1 MKPAGVS
8 NGMQENGP
16 RWKLQPFFTQLLMA
30 HNCSH
35 TGATIE
41 TQSLAAGLLLF
52 FKSLQVQVLV
62 SWLLAGSKTMDSRE
76 LSNAAE
82 DNSFEPIHFL
92 PTQNCLTRTEISFFL
107 QDWFYWEG
115 EWGVGGDSSALA
127 AGDGCISGTSDKL
140 EARSWL
146 TEIRLCTPTGN
157 VEC

>member
-1 MKPAGVS
+1 MSHTRRQRHKTQQKKSRHCVSLGTQSKGQIPSDTNTDISGVGEGGQEGVVKPAGVS
-8 NGMQENGP
+8 NGMQENCP
-16 RWKLQPFFTQLLMA
+16 RWKLQHFFTQLLMA

-62 SWLLAGSKTMDSRE
+62 SWLLAGSKTKDSRE

-92 PTQNCLTRTEISFFL
+92 PIQIC
-107 QDWFYWEG
+107 Y
-115 EWGVGGDSSALA
+115 
-127 AGDGCISGTSDKL
+127 L
-140 EARSWL
+140 EPR
-146 TEIRLCTPTGN
+146 
-157 VEC
+157 